1 VDEVDFVDVDE
12 VDRPRVHV
20 VHQVHSVHQVHK
32 LRPSETN
39 CPVLPSYGVE
49 MTLVRLAIAL
59 VLALPL
65 AADPLVEVRA
75 ALGKL
80 TASAPIRATYEL
92 QRSVSN
98 AGKLD
103 NDAFSGKAVVLLESD
118 GGDFRL
124 VVQRPLLQQ
133 IVREQESRTQ
143 DVNKKTPTVSALS
156 QVDPVETAN
165 AIDFAPTLLRMLHGA
180 KIVSDTQSTFQGKPA
195 RAMVLRLP
203 DRIEKE
209 DAGRVKISENRLT
222 LWLGADHIPL
232 GAEHL
237 LNAKFSFLIFKGESK
252 QKKSWYFAQVAD
264 RLVRVRHES
273 TESGSGMGQKSSE
286 TVLATLKVH

>member
-1 VDEVDFVDVDE
+1 MNL
-12 VDRPRVHV
+12 
-20 VHQVHSVHQVHK
+20 
-32 LRPSETN
+32 LRFA
-39 CPVLPSYGVE
+39 L
-49 MTLVRLAIAL
+49 AL

-65 AADPLVEVRA
+65 AADPLGDVRA

-80 TASAPIRATYEL
+80 KAAQPIRATYEL
-92 QRSVSN
+92 QQSVANS
-98 AGKLD
+98 GKFD
-103 NDAFSGKAVVLLESD
+103 NDAFNGKAVVELEGD
-118 GGDFRL
+118 GGDFRI
-124 VVQRPLLQQ
+124 VFPRPLLDQ
-133 IVREQESRTQ
+133 ISREQEARTQ
-143 DVNKKTPTVSALS
+143 DVNRKTPSVSALS
-156 QVDPVETAN
+156 QIDPVETAN

-180 KIVSDTQSTFQGKPA
+180 KVVSDAPSTFQGKPA
-195 RAMVLRLP
+195 RAMVLRLA

-222 LWLGADHIPL
+222 LWLGADLVPV

-273 TESGSGMGQKSSE
+273 TESGSGMGQKSNESVVA
-286 TVLATLKVH
+286 TVKVH

>member
-1 VDEVDFVDVDE
+1 MNV
-12 VDRPRVHV
+12 
-20 VHQVHSVHQVHK
+20 
-32 LRPSETN
+32 LRFA
-39 CPVLPSYGVE
+39 L
-49 MTLVRLAIAL
+49 AL
-59 VLALPL
+59 VFAVPL
-65 AADPLVEVRA
+65 AADPLGDVRA

-80 TASAPIRATYEL
+80 TAAQPIRATYEL
-92 QRSVSN
+92 QQSVAN
-98 AGKLD
+98 AGKFD
-103 NDAFSGKAVVLLESD
+103 NDAFNGKAVVELEGD
-118 GGDFRL
+118 GGDFRI
-124 VVQRPLLQQ
+124 VFPRALLDQ
-133 IVREQESRTQ
+133 ISREQEARTQ
-143 DVNKKTPTVSALS
+143 DVNRKTATVSALS
-156 QVDPVETAN
+156 QINPVETAN

-180 KIVSDTQSTFQGKPA
+180 KVVSDAPSTFQGKPA
-195 RAMVLRLP
+195 RAMVLRLA

-222 LWLGADHIPL
+222 LWLGSDLVPV

-286 TVLATLKVH
+286 SVVATVKVH